1 MKYNIIAWE
10 HYIMYVKY
18 WAKDA
23 KQRPSVLYAD
33 SPKTF
38 EEFCEITGE
47 HVWLEP

>member
-10 HYIMYVKY
+10 YYIMYVKY

-23 KQRPSVLYAD
+23 KQRPSVFYAD

>member
-23 KQRPSVLYAD
+23 KQRPSVFYAD

-38 EEFCEITGE
+38 QEFCEITGE